1 MTNNSK
7 TKLNESGNG
16 GQQYINWAF
25 DLDCMQTVL
34 HFDLENKQMGMVET
48 EIANA
53 QRILNYAMVAFKLTT
68 EMQLFEFIK
77 SQCGLVCG
85 IDFMQLQQNLVWV
98 YGLIKYGVNRVKPT
112 YSQYQR
118 DRFFSNTLQSL
129 EHIINKQYLPDL
141 KPDDLTNHAED
152 ISKYEMHKKASK
164 AAKAKQEKDQAV
176 VEEAYQRI
184 KLKFANEGVQMF
196 VDPECPDSQPQ
207 YPDKVSV
214 IQDYGT
220 LVYPDGKQ
228 RDLGKDLARKFY
240 NRLMEENGIK
250 LKQNALK
257 KKNIKK

>member
-118 DRFFSNTLQSL
+118 DRFFSDTLQSL

-152 ISKYEMHKKASK
+152 ISKYEMHKNMSK
-164 AAKAKQEKDQAV
+164 AAKIKREMEKV
-176 VEEAYQRI
+176 VEEEAYQRI
-184 KLKFANEGVQMF
+184 KSKFANEGMQMF
-196 VDPECPDSQPQ
+196 VDPNCPNHKPK
-207 YPDKVSV
+207 YADKIAV
-214 IQDYGT
+214 IMDFGT
-220 LVYPDGKQ
+220 LVYPDGKT
-228 RDLGKDLARKFY
+228 RNLGKRLAMQFY
-240 NRLMEENGIK
+240 IRLMEENGIT
-250 LKQNALK
+250 LKQNAK
-257 KKNIKK
+257 KKHS